1 MTPVLSLRIAWR
13 FLRSSPGQSALII
26 GGIAVGIAVQ
36 IFVGSLITSLQ
47 ASLVDQTIGSAPQ
60 ITIRALDDGDPVA
73 YSQRVQDVIASQ
85 PRISK
90 RTVVPVRTAT
100 ALYTEGTDSA
110 PLNLI
115 GGELAQLNGIYKLAE
130 RTAEGQASLRND
142 EILLGTE
149 FAKKF
154 DLSPGDS
161 IVLSLQ
167 GGKSLR
173 FTVAGIFDLGSAAF
187 NERQAFV
194 NGAIPQNVLGWANGE
209 YTSIQMQLDEPF
221 TSSEVAASMRSR
233 LPGVEVSEWQA
244 ENADLLVALQSQG
257 SSSYLIQTFVL
268 VAIALGIASTL
279 AIAAV
284 QKTRQIGILKAMGLS
299 DTRAGRI
306 FLWQAIIMGGAG
318 SASGVALAYFLLFGF
333 SFSGASF
340 SITPKLPF
348 VLGSAAVGIGVALVS
363 SIIPTRR
370 TSKLDPI
377 EVIQGG

>member
-1 MTPVLSLRIAWR
+1 MLALRIAWR
-13 FLRSSPGQSALII
+13 FLRSSPAQSALIV

-60 ITIRALDDGDPVA
+60 ITIRATDDGDPVV
-73 YSQRVQDVIASQ
+73 YSQRVRDVIASQ
-85 PRISK
+85 AGVSK
-90 RTVVPVRTAT
+90 QTVVAVRNAT

-130 RTAEGQASLRND
+130 RTTDGVASLRSG
-142 EILLGTE
+142 EILLGAE

-154 DLSPGDS
+154 SLAPGDS
-161 IVLSLQ
+161 VALALQ
-167 GGKSLR
+167 GESRVTL
-173 FTVAGIFDLGSAAF
+173 TVTGIFDLGSAAF

-194 NGAIPQNVLGWANGE
+194 NGSVPQDVLRWSSTE
-209 YTSIQMQLDEPF
+209 YSAIQMQLDEPF
-221 TSSEVAASMRSR
+221 SSAEVAAAMRSR

-257 SSSYLIQTFVL
+257 SSSYIIQTFVL

-299 DTRAGRI
+299 DARAGRI
-306 FLWQAIIMGGAG
+306 FLWQAVLLGGTGA
-318 SASGVALAYFLLFGF
+318 ASGVALAYFLLFGF

-340 SITPKLPF
+340 SIQPRLPF
-348 VLGSAAVGIGVALVS
+348 VLGSAAIGMGVALAS

>member
-1 MTPVLSLRIAWR
+1 MLSMRIAWR
-13 FLRSSPGQSALII
+13 FLRSSPVQSALIVA
-26 GGIAVGIAVQ
+26 GIAVGIAVQ

-60 ITIRALDDGDPVA
+60 ITIRAIDDGDPVA
-73 YSQRVQDVIASQ
+73 YTDRVKSVITGQSL
-85 PRISK
+85 IDKS
-90 RTVVPVRTAT
+90 TVVAVRSAT
-100 ALYTEGTDSA
+100 SLYTEGSDSA

-115 GGELAQLNGIYKLAE
+115 GGDLAQLNGIYKVSE
-130 RTAEGQASLRND
+130 RIEEGVASLRSD
-142 EILLGTE
+142 EILIGAD
-149 FAKKF
+149 FARKF
-154 DLSPGDS
+154 GIATGDS
-161 IVLSLQ
+161 ITLALQ
-167 GGKSLR
+167 GGSGAT
-173 FTVAGIFDLGSAAF
+173 FSVAGIFDLGSAAF

-194 NGAIPQNVLGWANGE
+194 NGSVPQDVLGWGGSE
-209 YTSIQMQLDEPF
+209 YSAIQMQLTEPF
-221 TSSEVAASMRSR
+221 SSAEVAAAMRSR

-244 ENADLLVALQSQG
+244 ENADLLTALQSQG
-257 SSSYLIQTFVL
+257 SSSYIIQTFVL

-299 DTRAGRI
+299 DSRAGRI
-306 FLWQAIIMGGAG
+306 FLLQALLLGGTG
-318 SASGVALAYFLLFGF
+318 SLAGVALAYFLLFGF

-340 SITPKLPF
+340 SIEPRLPF
-348 VLGSAAVGIGVALVS
+348 VLGSAAVGMGVALAS

>member
-1 MTPVLSLRIAWR
+1 MLSIRIAWR
-13 FLRSSPGQSALII
+13 FLGSSRGQTALIV

-60 ITIRALDDGDPVA
+60 ITLTDPEEGEPVA
-73 YSQRVQDVIASQ
+73 YSSRVEEVIAGQ
-85 PRISK
+85 PQIRQE
-90 RTVVPVRTAT
+90 TVVPVRNAT
-100 ALYTEGTDSA
+100 SLYTDGSDSA

-115 GGELAQLNGIYKLAE
+115 GGELAKLNGIYKLTE
-130 RTAEGQASLRND
+130 RTIDGEAKLGLSDVMVGKDFAE
-142 EILLGTE
+142 
-149 FAKKF
+149 KF
-154 DLSPGDS
+154 SISPGDS
-161 IVLSLQ
+161 LSLALQ
-167 GGKSLR
+167 GGTRAS
-173 FTVAGIFDLGSAAF
+173 FTVTGIFDLGSAAF

-194 NGAIPQNVLGWANGE
+194 NGQVPQDVLGWSSNE
-209 YTSIQMQLDEPF
+209 YGSIQMQVDEPF
-221 TSSEVAASMRSR
+221 ASAEVAAAMRSQ

-257 SSSYLIQTFVL
+257 TSSYIIQTFVL

-299 DTRAGRI
+299 DSRAGRI
-306 FLWQAIIMGGAG
+306 FLWQAIMMGGTG
-318 SASGVALAYFLLFGF
+318 SLLGVAVAYFLLFGF
-333 SFSGASF
+333 GFSGASF
-340 SITPKLPF
+340 TIEPRLSF
-348 VLGSAAVGIGVALVS
+348 VFLSAGIGMAVALAS
-363 SIIPTRR
+363 AIIPTRA

>member
-1 MTPVLSLRIAWR
+1 MLSIRIAWR
-13 FLRSSPGQSALII
+13 FLGSSRGQTALIV

-60 ITIRALDDGDPVA
+60 ITLTDPEEGEPVVF
-73 YSQRVQDVIASQ
+73 SSRVEEVIAGQ
-85 PRISK
+85 PQIRQE
-90 RTVVPVRTAT
+90 TVVPVRNAT
-100 ALYTEGTDSA
+100 SLYTDGSDSA

-115 GGELAQLNGIYKLAE
+115 GGELAKLNGIYKLTE
-130 RTAEGQASLRND
+130 RTVEGEAKLGLSDVMIGKDFAE
-142 EILLGTE
+142 
-149 FAKKF
+149 KF
-154 DLSPGDS
+154 NIDPGDS
-161 IVLSLQ
+161 ISLALQ
-167 GGKSLR
+167 GGTRAS
-173 FTVAGIFDLGSAAF
+173 FTVTGVFDLGSAAF

-194 NGAIPQNVLGWANGE
+194 NGQVPQDVLGWSSSE
-209 YTSIQMQLDEPF
+209 YGSIQMQVEEPF
-221 TSSEVAASMRSR
+221 ASAEVAAAMRSQ

-257 SSSYLIQTFVL
+257 TSSYIIQTFVL

-299 DTRAGRI
+299 DGRAGRI
-306 FLWQAIIMGGAG
+306 FLWQAIMMGGTG
-318 SASGVALAYFLLFGF
+318 SLLGVAVAYFLLFGF

-340 SITPKLPF
+340 SIEPKLSF
-348 VLGSAAVGIGVALVS
+348 VFLSAGIGMAVALAS
-363 SIIPTRR
+363 AIIPTRA